1 MKAVNTFNN
10 LIKHK
15 SSSKNKNQTVI
26 PGDGGLGTE
35 FIKKDLNNK
44 QAPFTYNLNKP
55 ELVANIHLDYLKA
68 GSKIITTNTFS
79 ANQLYLKKD
88 KNYSNLSTS
97 ELKNEIIKINKSG
110 AKIAVY
116 TRDNFI
122 EENPDRYPAL
132 IAGSIGPT
140 GSEEAIFPDKN
151 SNQEKLV
158 ETFDNQI
165 KALISGGVDLI
176 LFETFSYHLE
186 LKAGLEALEEYDLPA
201 IVNMS
206 FDNYTNTN
214 YGTDIDDFANLI
226 NNSAKNKILAAGF
239 NCITPE
245 PGYQETIRSFIDKTE
260 IPLSIYFNA
269 GKPELNMKTGQ
280 TVYKSKDNYFQEI
293 KSILKLN
300 KPETL
305 IIGGCCGTSP
315 NTIRKLQKLI

>member
-15 SSSKNKNQTVI
+15 NSSKNKNQTVI
-26 PGDGGLGTE
+26 IGDGGLGTE

-68 GSKIITTNTFS
+68 GSNIITTNTFS

-88 KNYSNLSTS
+88 KNYSNLSIT

-110 AKIAVY
+110 AKITVN

-122 EENPDRYPAL
+122 EENPDRYSAL
-132 IAGSIGPT
+132 VAGSIGPT

-186 LKAGLEALEEYDLPA
+186 LKAALEALEEFDLPA

-214 YGTDIDDFANLI
+214 YGTNIDDFANLI
-226 NNSAKNKILAAGF
+226 NSSAKNKILAAGF

-245 PGYQETIRSFIDKTE
+245 PGYQETIRSFIDRTE

-280 TVYKSKDNYFQEI
+280 TVYRSKDNYFQEI
-293 KSILKLN
+293 KNILKLN

-315 NTIRKLQKLI
+315 NTIRKLQNLI